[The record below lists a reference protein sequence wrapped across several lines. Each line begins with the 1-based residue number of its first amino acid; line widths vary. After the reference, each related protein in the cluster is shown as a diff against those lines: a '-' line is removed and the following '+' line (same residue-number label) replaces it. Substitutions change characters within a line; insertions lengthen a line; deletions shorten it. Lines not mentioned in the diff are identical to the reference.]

1 MSVQC
6 MHGQPLDKKW
16 KDPVTHRTHWAH
28 DICVYVCIY
37 KRRKRGKK
45 EEGGR
50 EREREKKRRLK
61 SWQTL
66 SLALAK
72 DREALISLASCVF
85 PFFSGHLA
93 ARATSDSR
101 WWDSFPCW
109 YTRCV
114 EKNTR
119 FREISPAITNVS
131 SGDEKRWKIRN
142 IIFVENTFLRGIW
155 NVSLILDRIS
165 LKFISIKSKQGINSG
180 FYFK

>member
-1 MSVQC
+1 MYVYIKEEKE
-6 MHGQPLDKKW
+6 GKK
-16 KDPVTHRTHWAH
+16 
-28 DICVYVCIY
+28 
-37 KRRKRGKK
+37 KRG
-45 EEGGR
+45 E
-50 EREREKKRRLK
+50 EREREKKKRRLK

-109 YTRCV
+109 YIRCV

-142 IIFVENTFLRGIW
+142 IIFVENTFFKTHLE
-155 NVSLILDRIS
+155 RIVDIGS
-165 LKFISIKSKQGINSG
+165 NLLKFRSRASKELIRDFILNNNLYKQGS
-180 FYFK
+180 